1 MTLVHVPCPVCDES
15 DFALVYPATIPYAAI
30 SPGTGAPHDAPEAY
44 FSSSR
49 ERAGY
54 LTIVRC
60 KRCGLLLQNPRDD
73 AATLAR
79 VYGGLADRVYEEEDA
94 SRSASAAEHLALVE
108 AYRSERGRL
117 LDVGCASGLFVAAAH
132 ARGWQARGADAS
144 AWSIERARER
154 CPSARFDVGTLESLE
169 LERESFDVVTLF
181 DVLEHVDD
189 PRGALVR
196 VGGWLRPGGLL
207 VMSLPNSGSWIARLM
222 GRRWVLL
229 LREHLWYFSPDTVE
243 ALLQRAGYELCHTRT
258 KWVSFSL
265 ANVAAR
271 LGQYPGA
278 LGSAARRLAGGR
290 ALRRISVRFPMGEM
304 DVVARRRSA
313 R

>member
-15 DFALVYPATIPYAAI
+15 DFALVYPATISDARE
-30 SPGTGAPHDAPEAY
+30 APELY

-54 LTIVRC
+54 LSIVRC
-60 KRCGLLLQNPRDD
+60 QRCGLLLQNPRDD

-79 VYGGLADRVYEEEDA
+79 VYGALADRVYDAEDA
-94 SRSASAAEHLALVE
+94 SRTASAEEHLDLVE

-132 ARGWQARGADAS
+132 GRGWQARGADAS
-144 AWSIERARER
+144 RWMVERARER
-154 CPSARFDVGTLESLE
+154 SPGARFDVGTLESLE
-169 LERESFDVVTLF
+169 LEPESLDVVTLF

-189 PRGALVR
+189 PRAALAR
-196 VGGWLRPGGLL
+196 VARWLRPGGLL
-207 VMSLPNSGSWIARLM
+207 VLSVPNSGSWMAKLM

-229 LREHLWYFSPDTVE
+229 LREHLWYFSPETLA
-243 ALLQRAGYELCHTRT
+243 ALLERSGYELCNTRM

-271 LGQYPGA
+271 LGQYPGPV
-278 LGSAARRLAGGR
+278 GSLARRVASHPT
-290 ALRRISVRFPMGEM
+290 LRRLTVRFPMGEM
-304 DVVARRRSA
+304 DVVARRRA
-313 R
+313 AG